1 MNQSIGLINGFA
13 QCFEDGRDQRYVEH
27 SVEQLLSQRVFG
39 IALGY
44 EDINDH
50 EILKKDPLFALL
62 SGAKDLSGEQR
73 KRARDKGNPL
83 AGKSTLNRLE
93 LSPKKGH
100 RGKDILCNGQ
110 KVESR
115 FIEMFLKSY
124 KNPPREVNA
133 Q

>member
-1 MNQSIGLINGFA
+1 M
-13 QCFEDGRDQRYVEH
+13 
-27 SVEQLLSQRVFG
+27 
-39 IALGY
+39 GY

-62 SGAKDLSGEQR
+62 SGAKDLSGAKR

-110 KVESR
+110 KVESLL
-115 FIEMFLKSY
+115 IEMFLKSY
-124 KNPPREVNA
+124 KNPPREIVLDLDSRCRKM
-133 Q
+133 